1 MSAPA
6 DVRNVPMTDLVG
18 EVTTCFWQVF
28 KVARELLTG
37 GVLILQGGTYAGKTV
52 AVLQYIILRMAIA
65 PGMTVTVAG
74 KSIPHLRRGAY
85 QDFQNLRNASPL
97 LLRLFPASGWNK
109 SERRFTATNGATIVF
124 DSFPD
129 PHKAR
134 GIKSDIL
141 FVNEAD
147 GMPVEVY
154 DQLKMRTNLLTLID
168 YNPSAPFWAHDI
180 KDNANHA
187 FIRVNYVHNQFVSPE
202 KIAEIEGWRHA
213 NPEKY
218 RVYGEGKTGKTEGLV
233 FAFARATIPEQARL
247 VGYGLDFGYS
257 VDPSACIAV
266 WQFDGALYLKE
277 EIYQRGLLT
286 SDLAALMKR
295 LDRTVPMIG
304 DSARPDMI
312 AELQSY
318 GFPIRPAKK
327 GPDSITFGIEVMK
340 EHRLYVTPDSPYLA
354 DEMRRYSWAK
364 DINDRPTGKPVDA
377 FNHGIDAARY
387 LCTAMLAKATGA
399 ATSTFTATVNVNNAN
414 Y

>member
-6 DVRNVPMTDLVG
+6 TRSVQITELVG
-18 EVTTCFWQVF
+18 PVTLCFMQIL
-28 KVARELLTG
+28 KVAGELTTG
-37 GVLILQGGTYAGKTV
+37 GVLIVQGGTYAGKTV
-52 AVLQYIILRMAIA
+52 ALLQYIAYRMAVA

-97 LLRLFPASGWNK
+97 LMRLFPASGWNK

-180 KDNANHA
+180 KDNPNHA
-187 FIRVNYVHNQFVSPE
+187 FIRVNYAHNQFVSPE
-202 KIAEIEGWRHA
+202 KIAEIEGWRHT
-213 NPEKY
+213 NSEKY
-218 RVYGEGKTGKTEGLV
+218 LVYGEGKTGKTEGLV
-233 FAFARATIPEQARL
+233 FSFARAPIPDTAKL

-257 VDPSACIAV
+257 VDPSACISV

-286 SDLAALMKR
+286 SDLAALMKP
-295 LDRTVPMIG
+295 LNRTVPMIG

-327 GPDSITFGIEVMK
+327 GPDSIKFGIEVMK
-340 EHRLYVTPDSPYLA
+340 EYRLYVTPDSPYLA

-364 DINDRPTGKPVDA
+364 DVNDRPTGKPVDA

-387 LCTAMLAKATGA
+387 LCTAMLAKSNIGNTKAHVYKVP
-399 ATSTFTATVNVNNAN
+399 SNNPN
-414 Y
+414 L